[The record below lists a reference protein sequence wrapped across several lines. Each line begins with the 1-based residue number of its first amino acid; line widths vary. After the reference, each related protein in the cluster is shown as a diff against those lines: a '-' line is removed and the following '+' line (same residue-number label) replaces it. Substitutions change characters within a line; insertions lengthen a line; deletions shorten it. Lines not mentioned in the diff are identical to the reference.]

1 MKKIIKISLI
11 SAATLLV
18 FAGCAT
24 SNSPAPMGKSD
35 VMKLD
40 VAKVCNPETNSLQS
54 LIDLAKK
61 YNPIAVKEEVEFKRL
76 GITNRVYIKDTQAA
90 INKGSKITELHYKK
104 KGKPKVKKIATSKA
118 AWRACTFAIR
128 AVQEHEE
135 AANTY
140 RLAIPG
146 DGFKY

>member
-1 MKKIIKISLI
+1 MKKTIKISLI
-11 SAATLLV
+11 WTIAFFMFVSVGELSAA
-18 FAGCAT
+18 
-24 SNSPAPMGKSD
+24 NSSD

-40 VAKVCNPETNSLQS
+40 VAKVCNPKTNSLQS

-76 GITNRVYIKDTQAA
+76 GITDRVYIRDTEAA
-90 INKGSKITELHYKK
+90 IKKGSKTTELHYKK
-104 KGKPKVKKIATSKA
+104 KGKAKVKKMPTSKA

-128 AVQEHEE
+128 AVQEHIE
-135 AANTY
+135 AAKTY
-140 RLAIPG
+140 RLDIPG

>member
-1 MKKIIKISLI
+1 MKKILKISI
-11 SAATLLV
+11 ASSAALLF

-24 SNSPAPMGKSD
+24 SNSPAPMSNG

-40 VAKVCNPETNSLQS
+40 VAKVCNPNTNSLQS

-61 YNPIAVKEEVEFKRL
+61 YNPIAVKEQVEFKRL
-76 GITNRVYIKDTQAA
+76 GVTNSAYIKDTEAA
-90 INKGSKITELHYKK
+90 IKAGSKVTTLHYKK
-104 KGKPKVKKIATSKA
+104 KGKPAVKKMPTLKA